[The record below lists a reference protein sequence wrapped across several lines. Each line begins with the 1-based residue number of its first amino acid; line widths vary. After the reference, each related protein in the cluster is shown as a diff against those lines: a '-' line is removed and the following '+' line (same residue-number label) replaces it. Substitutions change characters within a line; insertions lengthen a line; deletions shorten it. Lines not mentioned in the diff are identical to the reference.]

1 VPYYL
6 IEVYIPRARAHEAD
20 STGRRIRAAIDALP
34 GADVEIRFVRTMFLP
49 EDETCFH
56 IVDAPSRAEVQHL
69 CKSAGLS
76 SIRVVSAIEGPSGA
90 EIVLDAGE
98 SVDPPTT
105 FRFME
110 LRVCVTDDEYEA
122 WRAVRLA
129 VEPESRTHS
138 LEEMRAA
145 DSSDRLLLLAVKD
158 GDVVGSGIADR
169 GDTAGAGFVAPRV
182 LPGHRRV
189 GVGSALLRVLAE
201 HCSGLGLPTVG
212 TSVDDEGSLAFA
224 ERFGFVEV
232 DREVEQVR
240 AVGDEPTPTGL
251 PAGVEVIEASQRP
264 DLWAA
269 CFETFG
275 KEVLA
280 DFAVYSPLEISEEQW
295 NTTWYGDP
303 MFLALYD
310 DEVIGCAGLNRD
322 TDRPERAEN
331 ALTGVRRTW
340 RGRGIASHLKRR
352 TLQWAALNGLEEIYT
367 WTQAGNSSMLRL
379 NEHLGYVTTRNGI
392 TVSRA
397 LPLTI

>member
-1 VPYYL
+1 M
-6 IEVYIPRARAHEAD
+6 
-20 STGRRIRAAIDALP
+20 P
-34 GADVEIRFVRTMFLP
+34 GWS
-49 EDETCFH
+49 H
-56 IVDAPSRAEVQHL
+56 
-69 CKSAGLS
+69 
-76 SIRVVSAIEGPSGA
+76 
-90 EIVLDAGE
+90 
-98 SVDPPTT
+98 DPPTT
-105 FRFME
+105 LRFVE
-110 LRVCVTDDEYEA
+110 LSVCVTDDEYEA

-129 VEPESRTHS
+129 VEPESRCHT
-138 LEEMRAA
+138 LEELRAA

-169 GDTAGAGFVAPRV
+169 SDTAGAGFVAPRV
-182 LPGHRRV
+182 LSGHRRM
-189 GVGSALLRVLAE
+189 GVGSALLRALAE

-240 AVGDEPTPTGL
+240 AVGDEPAPTGS

-280 DFAVYSPLEISEEQW
+280 DFAVYTPLEISAEQW
-295 NTTWYGDP
+295 NTSWYGDP
-303 MFLALYD
+303 MFLALHD

-322 TDRPERAEN
+322 ADRPERAEN

-352 TLQWAALNGLEEIYT
+352 TLHWAALNGLEEIYT

-397 LPLTI
+397 LPLTN

>member
-1 VPYYL
+1 M
-6 IEVYIPRARAHEAD
+6 PRPGIWGQVA
-20 STGRRIRAAIDALP
+20 STDP
-34 GADVEIRFVRTMFLP
+34 G
-49 EDETCFH
+49 
-56 IVDAPSRAEVQHL
+56 
-69 CKSAGLS
+69 G
-76 SIRVVSAIEGPSGA
+76 
-90 EIVLDAGE
+90 
-98 SVDPPTT
+98 SVMPGWSDDPPTT
-105 FRFME
+105 LRFME
-110 LRVCVTDDEYEA
+110 LSVCVTDDEYEA

-129 VEPESRTHS
+129 VEPGSRCHT
-138 LEEMRAA
+138 LEELRAA

-169 GDTAGAGFVAPRV
+169 SDTAGAGFVAPRV
-182 LPGHRRV
+182 LSGHRRM
-189 GVGSALLRVLAE
+189 GVGSALLRALAE

-240 AVGDEPTPTGL
+240 AVGDEPAPTGP

-280 DFAVYSPLEISEEQW
+280 DFAVYTPLEISAEQW
-295 NTTWYGDP
+295 NTSWYGDP

-352 TLQWAALNGLEEIYT
+352 TLHWAALNGLEEIYT

-397 LPLTI
+397 LPLTN